1 LALAPDTLPPAT
13 FALAPDF
20 PLPLLTFPEGSAP
33 CQSSKR
39 SYTSEQKEQKMEQNE
54 QEMELEH

>member
-1 LALAPDTLPPAT
+1 LPPAT